1 MKQLNRTQSAI
12 FLLGG
17 ALMVIGAGSFSMM
30 WHQPIFCWV
39 FLVGALLFAAMQTMQ
54 SYEGGDITLRR
65 LKRVQG
71 LAGLMFVLAGML
83 MADNAYGFFRPL
95 FANMVDYCNYVFNKW
110 VALLLIAVVLE
121 VYSVHR
127 IDRELSK
134 KS

>member
-1 MKQLNRTQSAI
+1 
-12 FLLGG
+12 
-17 ALMVIGAGSFSMM
+17 MVIGAGSFSMM

-39 FLVGALLFAAMQTMQ
+39 FLVGALLFAAMQTTQ
-54 SYEGGDITLRR
+54 AYEGGDITLRR

>member
-39 FLVGALLFAAMQTMQ
+39 FLVGALLFAAMQTTQ
-54 SYEGGDITLRR
+54 AYEGGDITLRR

-127 IDRELSK
+127 IDRKLSK

>member
-39 FLVGALLFAAMQTMQ
+39 FLVGALLFAAMQTTQ
-54 SYEGGDITLRR
+54 AYEGGDITLRR

-127 IDRELSK
+127 IDCELSK